1 MTTLR
6 IYIAAALLAVLLA
19 IGGWLYWKGGHDKAA
34 KIENKALHQEAKDV
48 AASNATSRDT
58 QRRVDVEGAQT
69 RDRTQEAQEA
79 IRDRIQARPVA
90 DGPADPDVLRI
101 ATEAYQRALRAA
113 CRVQRTSGCAEAS
126 AAAGQ

>member
-1 MTTLR
+1 MTIRQIVSLCV
-6 IYIAAALLAVLLA
+6 LAVLLA

-90 DGPADPDVLRI
+90 DGPADPDILRI
-101 ATEAYQRALRAA
+101 ASEAYQRALRAA
-113 CRVQRTSGCAEAS
+113 CRVQRTSGCPATT
-126 AAAGQ
+126 AATGQ